1 MHICF
6 CEKVVRCGGIALF
19 RLWLTIGLTVLI
31 LHVLQR
37 LEFFFSLNE
46 AYATSGFA
54 WVHLFVQREEI
65 RCCCCCCHFFR
76 FVVCLYLSINSAH
89 TWKMVRNANVIGDL
103 WWSDVKAFLYSFIA
117 RAWAQLH
124 CSVTFVQCVFIESRA
139 EKKKRSLIFR
149 TPWVRMQ
156 SNGLCRHLTS

>member
-1 MHICF
+1 MLLRKSREMWWHSVISPMTNHRTNCAHSS
-6 CEKVVRCGGIALF
+6 C
-19 RLWLTIGLTVLI
+19 LTATGS
-31 LHVLQR
+31 
-37 LEFFFSLNE
+37 FFLSLNE

-76 FVVCLYLSINSAH
+76 FVVCLYLSINSAL

-124 CSVTFVQCVFIESRA
+124 CSITFVQCVFIESRA